1 MGPPAVQPARRGL
14 RPSAADLLILGVA
27 VLWVVNFGLRLS
39 GQRLYWFT
47 FWTLATALPALAI
60 YWFSTPRHVKP
71 GANFGAGTPE
81 EFYLGVIALALW
93 VIVLVLELVVFV
105 VLKIRDS
112 RRPLLPGADIGES
125 RKL

>member
-1 MGPPAVQPARRGL
+1 MCAAVVQPAGGGL
-14 RPSAADLLILGVA
+14 RPSAADLLILGAA
-27 VLWVVNFGLRLS
+27 VLWVVNVGLRLA

-47 FWTLATALPALAI
+47 FWTLATALPALALH
-60 YWFSTPRHVKP
+60 WFSTPRHGEP
-71 GANFGAGTPE
+71 GANFGAGIPD

-112 RRPLLPGADIGES
+112 RRSVRSAAGIGES
-125 RKL
+125 HRL